1 MKKIIAIIMIS
12 IWMGCL
18 SCYGEN
24 QNDRIQSLFK
34 GTQQATIFYLD
45 NGMEVILI
53 ENHANPMIA
62 VVAIVKTGSRNED
75 AASNGSAH
83 FLEHLLFN
91 GTKTRTQ
98 KQIYDE
104 MDFYG
109 GYNNAHTGPDY
120 TNYIILMPK
129 EYIAQGMDIQADM
142 LFNSTLPDEKFEK
155 ERGIVIEEI
164 GKSSDRPE
172 YQINNHFQRTFY
184 AGTPYERPVL
194 GTVSTISHLKRE
206 DVWEYYRT
214 WYVPN
219 NMTLMVIGDF
229 STSEMIESV
238 KKKYGPYPAGSIP
251 ERRTVK
257 LNPPGKLRIIR
268 VNGMGKF
275 PKDSRYLSMGYLLP
289 PPTTEDFQAIE
300 FLTEFLGGREDSILK
315 TLFEQEQHKNLIHEI
330 SANLEFNLDF
340 SVLQISAELP
350 AEGNV
355 EHVVDLIRQAVRDME
370 KTAIPLDKIQSSL
383 IARATHEIYL
393 QENLHYYGMMKSP
406 HLVAGGYNFL
416 RNYMTDLMRVTPQSI
431 QKAAA
436 QYVSNQIPVVTVM
449 SPPLEKPTGETAPQS
464 PNKYHKENL
473 ENGITVVIKE
483 NQDSRVIGIHLLAK
497 ERSLSEGKEN
507 WGLTEI
513 LQRMLSEGGTTEHPD
528 KALYQTLE
536 SMGAELKLY
545 DDPYIPFDDY
555 YNTPRFA
562 YMRLKLVDT
571 FFEQGLKLLA
581 EMVRQPN
588 LSEKA
593 YNETKKQVMM
603 LSENDTMI
611 TPRVADRIFYDNLF
625 KNNPGFGWLS
635 GKKEQMEKIRLE
647 DVKAF
652 YRKFYNPSN
661 LILAVSGNISIDKAL
676 AMVKQS
682 FGGVWGEAG
691 WQPPA
696 FTAAFKTLGTTVREK
711 MGKQQS
717 YIYVA
722 NTCDVSEEDQ
732 PALYVMETIFSD
744 RLAFNLRE
752 KQGLAYSIGVS
763 FNKYRGVQW
772 YRISMGTRPEN
783 IEHAVKGIRDE
794 IISMREAKI
803 EEKEVQKTIN
813 AILGRRGMRRLDRV
827 NQAYYISMKALDD
840 KEPEA
845 DEQEA
850 EKLKKV
856 TVQDVE
862 RLARK
867 VFQNDNHLIV
877 IAE

>member
-1 MKKIIAIIMIS
+1 MKKRIAIIMIS
-12 IWMGCL
+12 IWMGCQL
-18 SCYGEN
+18 CYGEN
-24 QNDRIQSLFK
+24 QNNQIQSMFK
-34 GTQQATIFYLD
+34 ETQQAAVFYLD
-45 NGMEVILI
+45 NGMEVILV

-62 VVAIVKTGSRNED
+62 VVTIVKTGSRNED
-75 AASNGSAH
+75 EASNGSAH

-120 TNYIILMPK
+120 TNYMILMPK

-164 GKSSDRPE
+164 GKDADRPE
-172 YQINNHFQRTFY
+172 HQVSNQFLKVFY

-206 DVWEYYRT
+206 RVWDYYKT

-229 STSEMIESV
+229 STSEMVELV
-238 KKKYGPYPAGSIP
+238 KKKYGSYPAGQIP
-251 ERRTVK
+251 EHRTIK
-257 LNPPGKLRIIR
+257 LNPSERLRIIKA
-268 VNGMGKF
+268 NGMGKF
-275 PKDSRYLSMGYLLP
+275 PKDRQYLTLGYLLP
-289 PPTTEDFQAIE
+289 PPVSDDFQS
-300 FLTEFLGGREDSILK
+300 LVLLSEFLGGRDNSVLK
-315 TLFEQEQHKNLIHEI
+315 TLFMQEQNKDLVIDI
-330 SANLEFNLDF
+330 GTSIDFNSDF
-340 SVLQISAELP
+340 STLQISVELP
-350 AEGNV
+350 INIDV
-355 EHVVDLIRQAVRDME
+355 EHVVELITQAVRDMKKNPVQASE
-370 KTAIPLDKIQSSL
+370 VQSTL

-393 QENLHYYGMMKSP
+393 QESLHYYGMMKSGY
-406 HLVAGGYNFL
+406 LAAGGYAFL
-416 RNYMTDLMRVTPQSI
+416 RDYMDGLMKVTPQSI

-436 QYVSNQIPVVTVM
+436 QYLSAQMPVVTLM
-449 SPPLEKPTGETAPQS
+449 SPPVEKTAGETATRS
-464 PNKYHKENL
+464 PNQYSMEKL
-473 ENGITVVIKE
+473 ENGLTVVIKE

-497 ERSLSEGKEN
+497 ERSLSEGKEK

-513 LQRMLSEGGTTEHPD
+513 LQRMFSEGGTTEHPD
-528 KALYQTLE
+528 KAFSQTLE

-562 YMRLKLVDT
+562 YMRLKMVDT

-593 YNETKKQVMM
+593 YNEAKKQVMI
-603 LSENDTMI
+603 LSENDTMS

-635 GKKEQMEKIRLE
+635 GKKEQMEKIQLE

-652 YRKFYNPSN
+652 YSKFYNPSN
-661 LILAVSGNISIDKAL
+661 LILAISGNVPIDKAL
-676 AMVKQS
+676 AMVKQN
-682 FGGVWGEAG
+682 FGGSWGDAG
-691 WQPPA
+691 CQPPA
-696 FTAAFKTLGTTVREK
+696 FTPEFKALGTTVREK
-711 MGKQQS
+711 VGKQQS
-717 YIYVA
+717 YISVA
-722 NTCDVSEEDQ
+722 NTCDVREEDQ
-732 PALYVMETIFSD
+732 PALYVMETIFGD

-763 FNKYRGVQW
+763 FHKYRGVQW

-783 IEHAVKGIRDE
+783 IEQAIKGIRDE
-794 IISMREAKI
+794 ISSMREAKI

-813 AILGRRGMRRLDRV
+813 VILGRRGMRRLDRV

-840 KEPEA
+840 KAPEA

-867 VFQNDNHLIV
+867 VFRNDDHLIV